1 MNNEVERKYL
11 QQLSKEYPTI
21 QSVCTE
27 IINLKAIL
35 DLPKGTEHFVSDIHG
50 EFVAFNHLLNTASGV
65 IREKI
70 EKIYA
75 NTLSTIDRNELAI
88 LIYYPE
94 KKLELIKQEKE
105 DINDWYRITLI
116 RLIEISKLVASKYTR
131 SKVRKAMTKE
141 FKYVIDELLHN
152 NHNMENKE
160 RYYDTII
167 KTIIDIGKAEDFI
180 IDITKFIKRLAIDRL
195 HIVGDIFDRGPSAH
209 KIMELLM
216 QHHCVDIQWGNH
228 DILWMGAAA
237 GSMVCIATLL
247 NIAMQYNNINSIENG
262 YGINLRPLAIFA
274 QECYGSSEYFAPK
287 LLEDKKVKEKDVAL
301 ISKIHKAIV
310 IIQLKLEGQ
319 VIMRNKDFEMEN
331 RLLLNSIDYKNGTV
345 KIDGKEYELT
355 DKEFPTINSEKPYE
369 LSEEELEV
377 MEKLVFS
384 FKQSEKLQKH
394 IEFLYTHGS
403 FYKVCNG
410 NVLFHGCI
418 PTDKNGEFSKV
429 KFGQKSLSGKELMD
443 EADILVRKAYYSYE
457 NLESKQ
463 KGMDFIW
470 YLWCG
475 KKSPLFGKD
484 KMTTFERYFISDKS
498 TWIEE
503 KDNYYKYVDSVEY
516 CNKILEEFGL
526 DENKGHI
533 INGHV
538 PVKTKEGENP
548 VKAEGKLIVIDG
560 GICKAYR
567 KTTGIAGYT
576 LIYNS
581 KKMRIVAHNA
591 IDTICEFVKSNSE
604 SMPTETVVSI
614 NQTTMKVG
622 DTDIGAGIRQTVKD
636 LEKLLGEYYSGTM
649 PTKKPSV
656 EHAIMKLTEKY
667 L

>member
-1 MNNEVERKYL
+1 LNNERKYL

-75 NTLSTIDRNELAI
+75 NTLSTNDRNELAI

-94 KKLELIKQEKE
+94 KKLKLIKQEKD
-105 DINDWYRITLI
+105 DINDWYRIILI

-131 SKVRKAMTKE
+131 SKVRKAMSKE

-160 RYYDTII
+160 RYYDTIL

-180 IDITKFIKRLAIDRL
+180 IDISKFIKRLAIDRL
-195 HIVGDIFDRGPSAH
+195 HVVGDIFDRGPHAD

-216 QHHCVDIQWGNH
+216 EHHCVDIQWGNH
-228 DILWMGAAA
+228 DILWMGAAS

-247 NIAMQYNNINSIENG
+247 NICMQYNNINSLENG

-287 LLEDKKVKEKDVAL
+287 LLEQKKIKEKDVAL

-319 VIMRNKDFEMEN
+319 VIMRNKDFDMES
-331 RLLLNSIDYKNGTV
+331 RMLLSAIDYEKGTV
-345 KIDGKEYELT
+345 KINGKEYELT
-355 DKEFPTINSEKPYE
+355 DKEFPTINPQNPYE

-394 IEFLYTHGS
+394 IEFLYSHGS

-418 PTDKNGEFSKV
+418 PTDKDGSFSEV
-429 KFGQKSLSGKELMD
+429 KFGEKNLSGKELMD
-443 EADILVRKAYYSYE
+443 EADILVRKAFYSYE
-457 NLESKQ
+457 DFESKQ

-475 KKSPLFGKD
+475 KKSPLFGKER
-484 KMTTFERYFISDKS
+484 MTTFERYFIADKS
-498 TWIEE
+498 TWTEE
-503 KDNYYKYVDSVEY
+503 KDSYYKYADNVEY
-516 CNKILEEFGL
+516 CKKILKEFGL

-538 PVKTKEGENP
+538 PVKTKDGENP

-581 KKMRIVAHNA
+581 KKMRIVSHNS
-591 IDTICEFVKSNSE
+591 IDTICDFVKDNKLSKPKE
-604 SMPTETVVSI
+604 DIVSI
-614 NQTTMKVG
+614 NEHTMKVG
-622 DTDIGAGIRQTVKD
+622 DTDIGFEIREKVND

-649 PTKKPSV
+649 STNKQSI
-656 EHAIMKLTEKY
+656 EHALIKLTEKY